1 MCREGA
7 VLRTP
12 EGGLGVPGCGNLA
25 GTGCVGFMTNPEA
38 GVLPI
43 PEDEMSLVQHPRAQ
57 SRASA
62 LGLLACVIGALAL
75 SGCDDSTPSS
85 IVETNF
91 GDLTCS
97 IPENEMASGGVPPDG
112 IPALN
117 DPEFV
122 AADDSSVDY
131 LLGTDR
137 VIGIL
142 HEGRAW
148 AVPHN
153 VGWWHEIVNMDL
165 QGGPQIAATYCPL
178 TGSSLVFDRE
188 VVGGATL
195 GVSGILFQNNLV
207 MFDRNEPSSLWFQMH
222 REARCGPADGTPFPM
237 VAAFDIRWG
246 AWKDLHPETLVVTGD
261 LGRGRD
267 YTLYPYGNYEQSQEL
282 LIPMPGI
289 DDSRFRKERVLGVP
303 EDDNAGGV
311 LFPFGIL
318 RQAAPGPVAVA
329 ETQARGGNVVVFWD
343 QNADAAMA
351 FRPRINGSDLSF
363 RVDDDRILDRETESV
378 WRLDGLAVSGEL
390 EGERL
395 QPIAEAYTAF
405 WFAWR
410 AFHPESVVWE
420 LPGGS

>member
-1 MCREGA
+1 M
-7 VLRTP
+7 
-12 EGGLGVPGCGNLA
+12 
-25 GTGCVGFMTNPEA
+25 
-38 GVLPI
+38 LPVESFRR
-43 PEDEMSLVQHPRAQ
+43 PPRAP
-57 SRASA
+57 A
-62 LGLLACVIGALAL
+62 LGLLACMAGAMAL
-75 SGCDDSTPSS
+75 GGCDDSSPSS
-85 IVETNF
+85 IVEANF
-91 GDLTCS
+91 GGLSCS
-97 IPENEMASGGVPPDG
+97 IPDDEMSSGGVPPDG

-122 AADDSSVDY
+122 AAHDASVDY
-131 LLGTDR
+131 LLETDR

-142 HEGRAW
+142 HGGQAW
-148 AVPHN
+148 AIPHN

-178 TGSSLVFDRE
+178 TGSSLVFDRA
-188 VVGGATL
+188 VAGGATL

-237 VAAFDIRWG
+237 VASIDIRWG

-267 YTLYPYGNYEQSQEL
+267 YTQYPYGNYEQSQEL
-282 LIPMPGI
+282 LIPMGGI

-311 LFPFGIL
+311 LFPFGLL
-318 RQAAPGPVAVA
+318 RQAAQGPLAVA
-329 ETQARGGNVVVFWD
+329 EAEARGDAVVVFWD
-343 QNADAAMA
+343 EAAEAAMA
-351 FRPRINGSDLSF
+351 FRPRVDGSDLSF
-363 RVDDDRILDRETESV
+363 RVQDDQIMDRGTDSV
-378 WRLDGLAVSGEL
+378 WRLDGLAVAGAL

-420 LPGGS
+420 GSGGS